1 MKRISSKENK
11 SSRKVVIWGASGFAL
26 VVSDIIRLRQE
37 FELAGYLDDI
47 NPQRKGA
54 RFGNSIILGGIEQLD
69 KLVLAGI
76 KNIILGFG
84 DCKGRL
90 KLTSL
95 LKSRGFF
102 LLSAIH
108 PNAVISE
115 DAHLKD
121 GLMVGAGV
129 VIDPLVTL
137 GESCVINRGSL
148 IGHESNVQDGVNVSP
163 GVNIGGKVS
172 IGKGTFL
179 GIGATVINNIKIGS
193 NVIIGAGSVVVKDIP
208 DNVVAYGIPAKVVRN
223 AGD

>member
-1 MKRISSKENK
+1 MLSEKKMNFK
-11 SSRKVVIWGASGFAL
+11 KVVIWGASGFAL
-26 VVSDIIRLRQE
+26 VVSDIICLRQE

-54 RFGNSIILGGIEQLD
+54 RFGSSIILGGIEQLD
-69 KLVLAGI
+69 ELAIAGI

-90 KLTSL
+90 RLTSL
-95 LKSRGFF
+95 LKSRGFS

-108 PNAVISE
+108 PNAIISE

-121 GLMVGAGV
+121 GLTVGAGV
-129 VIDPLVTL
+129 VIDPLVNL

-148 IGHESNVQDGVNVSP
+148 IGHESNIQDGVNISP

-172 IGKGTFL
+172 IGRGTFL
-179 GIGATVINNIKIGS
+179 GIGSTVINNIKIGS
-193 NVIIGAGSVVVKDIP
+193 NVVIGAGSVVVKDIP
-208 DNVVAYGIPAKVVRN
+208 DNVVAYGIPAKVMRVVE
-223 AGD
+223 D

>member
-1 MKRISSKENK
+1 MGKNGEVMKMDSK
-11 SSRKVVIWGASGFAL
+11 KVVIWGASGFAL
-26 VVSDIIRLRQE
+26 IVFDIVRLRQE
-37 FELAGYLDDI
+37 FELAGYLDDVS
-47 NPQRKGA
+47 PQRKGA
-54 RFGNSIILGGIEQLD
+54 RFGTSVILGGREQLEELD
-69 KLVLAGI
+69 KAGI

-90 KLTSL
+90 RVTGL
-95 LKSRGFF
+95 LKSRGFS

-108 PNAVISE
+108 PHAVISE

-129 VIDPLVTL
+129 VIDPYVTL

-148 IGHESNVQDGVNVSP
+148 IGHESNIQDCVNISP

-179 GIGATVINNIKIGS
+179 GIGSTVINDIKIGS
-193 NVIIGAGSVVVKDIP
+193 NVVIGAGSVVVNDIP
-208 DNVVAYGIPAKVVRN
+208 DNVVAYGTPAKVVRN
-223 AGD
+223 VGD